1 MLLHVA
7 VFRFQDTCT
16 AREISEL
23 MVGIRAIPDD
33 VDGVHEVICG
43 DNISPRA
50 HGLTHVIAVQAD
62 DEAAV
67 DRYRTHPAHVRL
79 KDFVDDSHGSDGLL
93 PGIGADVR
101 Y

>member
-7 VFRFQDTCT
+7 VFRFQDACP
-16 AREISEL
+16 REEIDEL
-23 MVGIRAIPDD
+23 MAAIRAIPEDI
-33 VDGVHEVICG
+33 DGVYEVFCG

-50 HGLTHVIAVQAD
+50 HGLTHVIAVRAD

-67 DRYRTHPAHVRL
+67 ERYRAHPAHIRL
-79 KDFVDDSHGSDGLL
+79 KDVVDTSGGSDGPL